1 MQCIERR
8 STPRGVPQGEPPRA
22 QLRSTILG
30 AYSEMPGLKLT
41 LPQAAR
47 LFGLR
52 AGTCHAVLEALVK
65 DGALRRSP
73 EQRYEWGRPL

>member
-8 STPRGVPQGEPPRA
+8 TTPRGAPQGEPPRA
-22 QLRSTILG
+22 QLRSTILD
-30 AYSEMPGLKLT
+30 AYSDMPGLTLT

-52 AGTCHAVLEALVK
+52 AGTCQSVLESLVQ
-65 DGALRRSP
+65 DGALRRSL
-73 EQRYEWGRPL
+73 EQRYEWGRRR

>member
-8 STPRGVPQGEPPRA
+8 NTPRGALKGEPPRA
-22 QLRSTILG
+22 QLRSTILD
-30 AYSEMPGLKLT
+30 AYADMPGLKLT

-47 LFGLR
+47 LFGVPT
-52 AGTCHAVLEALVK
+52 GTCRSVLEALVA

-73 EQRYEWGRPL
+73 EQRYESNRML